1 MEHTSPP
8 VFVYKAGGLIVDVNP
23 LFSYRAGNSLIHKMP
38 AVFKVVLLFVLP
50 AAVFFVP
57 PLYCLIWIG
66 FNAGAALYAG
76 FGIKQ
81 QVLDLKPLAYYV
93 FFLAMVQTVS
103 FIAGSDTSIQ
113 PLIELILKLVCAL
126 QITSLFFN
134 TTTSL
139 ELKAALEKILPA
151 HAALLFVLFLTFIPM
166 LFSVWAQ
173 LERSWK
179 ARAGK
184 NGVKKLFVLFPIFI
198 SLALFKARS
207 LFYSLQNRN

>member
-1 MEHTSPP
+1 M
-8 VFVYKAGGLIVDVNP
+8 DVKP
-23 LFSYRAGNSLIHKMP
+23 LFSYRAGNSFIHKIP
-38 AVFKVVLLFVLP
+38 AVIKVFLLFVLP

-66 FNAGAALYAG
+66 INAGAALYAG

-93 FFLAMVQTVS
+93 FFLALVQAVS
-103 FIAGSDTSIQ
+103 FITDSHTSIR

-139 ELKAALEKILPA
+139 
-151 HAALLFVLFLTFIPM
+151 
-166 LFSVWAQ
+166 
-173 LERSWK
+173 
-179 ARAGK
+179 
-184 NGVKKLFVLFPIFI
+184 
-198 SLALFKARS
+198 
-207 LFYSLQNRN
+207 